1 MKLPH
6 VAAVLTSAL
15 FLSSAALA
23 QCPAIGTA
31 PGCNEI
37 ITVNA
42 GGTFSVTGVPANGV
56 NYDGADDALVGIV
69 NHSSSAISS
78 IFLNGNGT
86 DIFGFEG
93 DGISAAKFGAMG
105 NSHDPS
111 QYGGPNAFFS
121 GISSDLTQGNVNFIT
136 PIAANGGTGYFSLE
150 ESFNPNNPPTPGP
163 GTGGGVTPEP
173 GTLVLL
179 GTGALGL
186 VGSLRRRLLS

>member
-15 FLSSAALA
+15 FLSSAAFA

-37 ITVNA
+37 ITVNP
-42 GGTFSVTGVPANGV
+42 GGSFSVTGVPANGV

-93 DGISAAKFGAMG
+93 DGISAPAFGAPG

-121 GISSDLTQGNVNFIT
+121 GISTDFTKGTVNFIT

-150 ESFNPNNPPTPGP
+150 ESFNPNNPPHQAQALAAESLPN
-163 GTGGGVTPEP
+163 PEP
-173 GTLVLL
+173 SCSSERVLL
-179 GTGALGL
+179 E
-186 VGSLRRRLLS
+186 LSAAFAAVS